1 MINFELKGVILQMA
15 RKKEF
20 DINDVLEKAITLF
33 WEQGYE
39 KTSLQNLVTHMGIHK
54 RSMYDTFGDKHSL
67 YLKALER
74 CVDTTEENLREKA
87 KNPISV
93 KGTIRSLLESTLEYE
108 EIDRKGCLVVNS
120 ATELAL
126 RDDNAA
132 EQVKRNFD
140 STQEILFELIK
151 LGQSTGELSNRH
163 DPRML
168 AIAILNLWLG
178 IRVQTRVVT
187 NLDELYSMI
196 DGAIMLLD

>member
-1 MINFELKGVILQMA
+1 MA
-15 RKKEF
+15 RSKEF

-39 KTSLQNLVTHMGIHK
+39 KTSLQNLVEHMGIHK

-67 YLKALER
+67 YLQALER
-74 CVDTTEENLREKA
+74 CVDTTEENLRKKA
-87 KNPISV
+87 ENPLSV
-93 KGTIRSLLESTLEYE
+93 RDTIRKLLESTLEYE

-126 RDDNAA
+126 RDEIAA
-132 EQVKRNFD
+132 EQVKRNFN
-140 STQEILFELIK
+140 STQEILLELIK
-151 LGQSTGELSNRH
+151 LGQHTGELNTRH
-163 DPRML
+163 DPEAL

-187 NLDELYSMI
+187 NRDELYSMI

>member
-1 MINFELKGVILQMA
+1 MA

-39 KTSLQNLVTHMGIHK
+39 KTSLQNLVEHMGIHK

-67 YLKALER
+67 YLQALER
-74 CVDTTEENLREKA
+74 CVDTTEENLRQKA
-87 KNPISV
+87 KDPLSV
-93 KGTIRSLLESTLEYE
+93 RDTIRKLLESTLEYE

-126 RDDNAA
+126 RDEVAA
-132 EQVKRNFD
+132 EQIKRNFN
-140 STQEILFELIK
+140 STQEILLELIK
-151 LGQSTGELSNRH
+151 LGQHTGELDTRH
-163 DPRML
+163 DPKPL

-187 NLDELYSMI
+187 DRDELYSMI